1 MLAMRNKR
9 LTSIFKGAQPMDP
22 ISSNAVKPGSF
33 LQPVKTPEAA
43 PNKDAQAVAK
53 VASVPLPKSDVKAS
67 SQDLKE
73 AAETAMKDIQHFISS
88 QASSVRISK
97 DHTSG
102 HMVVQLVDPGT
113 GEVIRTLPSE
123 ELLRLARSFEMLGNK
138 MVHQVA

>member
-1 MLAMRNKR
+1 
-9 LTSIFKGAQPMDP
+9 MDA
-22 ISSNAVKPGSF
+22 ISNNAVNLGSMLPKVKPSA
-33 LQPVKTPEAA
+33 EASQTT
-43 PNKDAQAVAK
+43 DAKAVSR
-53 VASVPLPKSDVKAS
+53 VASVPLPKTNVKES
-67 SQDLKE
+67 SQELRD

-97 DHTSG
+97 DQTSG

>member
-1 MLAMRNKR
+1 
-9 LTSIFKGAQPMDP
+9 MDP
-22 ISSNAVKPGSF
+22 ISSNAIKPGSF
-33 LQPVKTPEAA
+33 LQTVKTPEAA
-43 PNKDAQAVAK
+43 PNKDAEAVAK

-67 SQDLKE
+67 SQELKE
-73 AAETAMKDIQHFISS
+73 AADTAMKDIQHFISS

-97 DHTSG
+97 DETSG
-102 HMVVQLVDPGT
+102 HMIVQLVDPSS

>member
-1 MLAMRNKR
+1 MDAISNNTINLGAILSNVKAP
-9 LTSIFKGAQPMDP
+9 LDTAKTSDAE
-22 ISSNAVKPGSF
+22 AVS
-33 LQPVKTPEAA
+33 
-43 PNKDAQAVAK
+43 K
-53 VASVPLPKSDVKAS
+53 VANVPLPKTNVIES
-67 SQDLKE
+67 SQELRD

-97 DHTSG
+97 DKTSG
-102 HMVVQLVDPGT
+102 HMVVQVVDPNS

>member
-1 MLAMRNKR
+1 
-9 LTSIFKGAQPMDP
+9 MDP
-22 ISSNAVKPGSF
+22 ISSSAVKSGSL
-33 LQPVKTPEAA
+33 LQTVKIAESA
-43 PNKDAQAVAK
+43 PNKDAEAVAK
-53 VASVPLPKSDVKAS
+53 VASIPLPKSDVKAS

-88 QASSVRISK
+88 QASSVRITK
-97 DHTSG
+97 DETSG
-102 HMVVQLVDPGT
+102 HMIVKLVDPNT